1 MNRIFKHFLFVLF
14 LSLLLPAVSHARII
28 HTERSLYSMILID
41 QRGTILC
48 MQFSV
53 RRDQRNQSCR
63 DTKDPQRMVFTY
75 SKMMM
80 AALLF
85 QPNPKSILVIGLGGG
100 TVPTALAQL
109 LPDAKINVVE
119 IDPAVVKAAED
130 FFDFRETENISVI
143 VSDGRVYAKR
153 AIGRKEHYDLIMLD
167 AFNGDYIPEHLM
179 TREFLQETKQLM
191 NPGAVLVANTF
202 SISELYHHE
211 STTYTAVFGGFINLK
226 SAFSS
231 NRVIITTP
239 DGTPRVDN
247 LKERAEAL
255 DTRLRPFDVKLS
267 GYIDNFYKKPDWNT
281 VARILT
287 DQFSPANLLQAK

>member
-1 MNRIFKHFLFVLF
+1 MSRVFKQSVV
-14 LSLLLPAVSHARII
+14 LLLSILLPGVSTARII
-28 HTERSLYSMILID
+28 HTERSLYSTILID
-41 QRGTILC
+41 QRGSIVC

-53 RRDQRNQSCR
+53 RREQRNQSCR
-63 DTKDPQRMVFTY
+63 DANDPQRMVFTY

-85 QPNPKSILVIGLGGG
+85 QPNPQRILVIGLGGG

-130 FFDFRETENISVI
+130 YFDFRETENTRVI
-143 VSDGRVYAKR
+143 VSDGRVYTKR
-153 AIGRKEHYDLIMLD
+153 ALARKERYDLIMLD

-179 TREFLQETKQLM
+179 TREYLEETKQLL

-239 DGTPRVDN
+239 EGTPRVDN
-247 LKERAEAL
+247 LSERAASLDAL
-255 DTRLRPFDVKLS
+255 LRPYDVKLS
-267 GYIDNFYKKPDWNT
+267 GYIDEFYKKPDWNT

-287 DQFSPANLLQAK
+287 DQFSPANLLQSK

>member
-1 MNRIFKHFLFVLF
+1 MSRVFKQSVV
-14 LSLLLPAVSHARII
+14 LLLSILLPGVSYARII
-28 HTERSLYSMILID
+28 HTERSLYSTILID
-41 QRGTILC
+41 QQGSIVC

-53 RRDQRNQSCR
+53 RREQRNQSCR
-63 DTKDPQRMVFTY
+63 DANDPQRMVFTY

-85 QPNPKSILVIGLGGG
+85 QPNPQRILVIGLGGG

-130 FFDFRETENISVI
+130 YFDFRETENTRVI
-143 VSDGRVYAKR
+143 VSDGRVYTKR
-153 AIGRKEHYDLIMLD
+153 ALARKERYDLIMLD

-179 TREFLQETKQLM
+179 TREYLEETKQLL

-239 DGTPRVDN
+239 EGTPRVDN
-247 LKERAEAL
+247 LSERAASLDAL
-255 DTRLRPFDVKLS
+255 LRPYDVKLS
-267 GYIDNFYKKPDWNT
+267 GYIDEFYKKPDWNT

-287 DQFSPANLLQAK
+287 DQFSPANLLQSK

>member
-1 MNRIFKHFLFVLF
+1 MSRGFKQSVV
-14 LSLLLPAVSHARII
+14 LLLSILLPGVSTARII
-28 HTERSLYSMILID
+28 HTERSLYSTILID
-41 QRGTILC
+41 QRGSIVC

-53 RRDQRNQSCR
+53 RREQRNQSCR
-63 DTKDPQRMVFTY
+63 DANDPQRMVFTY

-85 QPNPKSILVIGLGGG
+85 QPNPQRILVIGLGGG

-130 FFDFRETENISVI
+130 YFDFRETENTRVI
-143 VSDGRVYAKR
+143 VSDGRVYTKR
-153 AIGRKEHYDLIMLD
+153 ALARKERYDLIMLD

-179 TREFLQETKQLM
+179 TREYLEETKQLL

-239 DGTPRVDN
+239 EGTPRVDN
-247 LKERAEAL
+247 LSERAASLDAL
-255 DTRLRPFDVKLS
+255 LRPYDVKLS
-267 GYIDNFYKKPDWNT
+267 GYIDEFYKKPDWNT

-287 DQFSPANLLQAK
+287 DQFSPANLLQSK

>member
-1 MNRIFKHFLFVLF
+1 MSRVFKQSVV
-14 LSLLLPAVSHARII
+14 LLLSILLAGVSYARII
-28 HTERSLYSMILID
+28 HTERSLYSTILID
-41 QRGTILC
+41 QRGSIVC

-53 RRDQRNQSCR
+53 RREQRNQSCR
-63 DTKDPQRMVFTY
+63 DANDPQRMVFTY

-85 QPNPKSILVIGLGGG
+85 QPNPQRILVIGLGGG

-130 FFDFRETENISVI
+130 YFDFRETENTRVI
-143 VSDGRVYAKR
+143 VSDGRVYTKR
-153 AIGRKEHYDLIMLD
+153 ALARKERYDLIMLD

-179 TREFLQETKQLM
+179 TREYLEETKQLL

-239 DGTPRVDN
+239 EGTPRVDN
-247 LKERAEAL
+247 LSERAASLDAL
-255 DTRLRPFDVKLS
+255 LRPYDVKLS
-267 GYIDNFYKKPDWNT
+267 GYIDEFYKKPDWNT

-287 DQFSPANLLQAK
+287 DQFSPANLLQSK

>member
-1 MNRIFKHFLFVLF
+1 MSRGFKQSVV
-14 LSLLLPAVSHARII
+14 LLLSILLPGVSYARII

-41 QRGTILC
+41 QRGSIVC

-53 RRDQRNQSCR
+53 RREQRNQSCR
-63 DTKDPQRMVFTY
+63 DANDPQRMVFTY

-85 QPNPKSILVIGLGGG
+85 QPNPQRILVIGLGGG

-130 FFDFRETENISVI
+130 YFDFRETENTRVI
-143 VSDGRVYAKR
+143 VSDGRVYTKR
-153 AIGRKEHYDLIMLD
+153 ALARKERYDLIMLD

-179 TREFLQETKQLM
+179 TREYLEETKQLL

-239 DGTPRVDN
+239 EGTPRVDN
-247 LKERAEAL
+247 LSERAASLDAL
-255 DTRLRPFDVKLS
+255 LRPYDVKLS
-267 GYIDNFYKKPDWNT
+267 GYIDEFYKKPDWNT

-287 DQFSPANLLQAK
+287 DQFSPANLLQSK

>member
-1 MNRIFKHFLFVLF
+1 MSRVFKQSVV
-14 LSLLLPAVSHARII
+14 LLLSILLPGVSYARII
-28 HTERSLYSMILID
+28 HTERSLYSTILID
-41 QRGTILC
+41 QRGSIVC

-53 RRDQRNQSCR
+53 RREQRNQSCR
-63 DTKDPQRMVFTY
+63 DANDPQRMVFTY

-85 QPNPKSILVIGLGGG
+85 QPNPQRILVIGLGGG

-109 LPDAKINVVE
+109 FPDAKISVVE

-130 FFDFRETENISVI
+130 YFDFRETENTRVI
-143 VSDGRVYAKR
+143 VSDGRVYTKR
-153 AIGRKEHYDLIMLD
+153 ALARKERYDLIMLD

-179 TREFLQETKQLM
+179 TREYLEETKQLL

-226 SAFSS
+226 SASSS

-239 DGTPRVDN
+239 EGTPRVDN
-247 LKERAEAL
+247 LSERAASLDAL
-255 DTRLRPFDVKLS
+255 LRPYDVKLS
-267 GYIDNFYKKPDWNT
+267 GYIDEFYKKPDWNT

-287 DQFSPANLLQAK
+287 DQFSPANLLQSK